1 MNFFHQLRI
10 GQRLALSFTAV
21 VALSL
26 IVAAIGSLRLAE
38 LATTTHLLV
47 SDRMVKV
54 KTIGG
59 LRNKIDTIAQSS
71 RNLLLFREPAQVAA
85 ELKVIEESKAASTA
99 AYEQLDKLV
108 KSPKGRELLAATES
122 ARDAFRKELQT
133 FLGHIE
139 KNDVNAAIEALN
151 NQLQPAQ
158 VAYLTAADA
167 LNDHQFTLMTLDAKS
182 AEDRA
187 KSTSDLGLG
196 LSLVGAVMAAY
207 LAWVATRSVTVPLA
221 EAVKMANSVANGDL
235 TQHVNITSR
244 DEVGQLLRAQQTMS
258 DKLRA
263 LIGDLK
269 AASDNIATGSGEIAA
284 GNQDLSHRTEEQ
296 ACNLQQTA
304 ASMAQLT
311 TTVRQNK
318 QASQQAN
325 QLASS
330 ASQVAARGGALVS
343 QVVSSM
349 GDIADSSRKI
359 SDIIGVIDGIAFQTN
374 ILALNA
380 AVEAARAG
388 EQGRGFAVVASE
400 VRSLAQRSANA
411 AKEIK
416 TLITTSVENVDSGT
430 RLVDTA
436 GQTMLE
442 IENQV
447 KRVTDLIAEITASS
461 TEQDIGIGQ
470 VSRAVS
476 QLDEVTQQNA
486 ALVEESAAAAES
498 LRAQADRLAVAVSA
512 FRLHS

>member
-1 MNFFHQLRI
+1 MHFFRQLHI
-10 GQRLALSFTAV
+10 GQRLALSFTV
-21 VALSL
+21 VVLLSL
-26 IVAAIGSLRLAE
+26 IVAAIGSLRLGE
-38 LATTTHLLV
+38 LANTTHLLV
-47 SDRMVKV
+47 ADRMVKV
-54 KTIGG
+54 KAIGG
-59 LRNKIDTIAQSS
+59 LRNNINMIAQAS

-85 ELKVIEESKAASTA
+85 ETKAIETA
-99 AYEQLDKLV
+99 RNANDGLFDQLDKSLV
-108 KSPKGRELLAATES
+108 KPESRALLKTVESGRDE
-122 ARDAFRKELQT
+122 FRQSLQA

-139 KNDVNAAIEALN
+139 KNDVNTAIEVLN

-158 VAYLTAADA
+158 TVYLKAAGA
-167 LNDHQFTLMTLDAKS
+167 LADHQFALMTTEAKS
-182 AEDRA
+182 SEDSATNASRL
-187 KSTSDLGLG
+187 SLG
-196 LSLVGAVMAAY
+196 LSLAGAAIAAY
-207 LAWVATRSVTVPLA
+207 LAWVTTRSVTQPLA
-221 EAVKMANSVANGDL
+221 EAVKMANKVANGDL
-235 TQHVNITSR
+235 THHVQISSN
-244 DEVGQLLRAQQTMS
+244 DEVGQLLNAQQAMS
-258 DKLRA
+258 DKLRT

-269 AASDNIATGSGEIAA
+269 SASDNIATGSGEIAA
-284 GNQDLSHRTEEQ
+284 GNQDLSHRTEQQ
-296 ACNLQQTA
+296 ASNLQQTA

-318 QASQQAN
+318 EASQQAN

-330 ASQVAARGGALVS
+330 ASQVAARGGAVVS
-343 QVVSSM
+343 QVVRSM

-359 SDIIGVIDGIAFQTN
+359 SDIISVIDGIAFQTN

-442 IENQV
+442 IESQV

-461 TEQDIGIGQ
+461 TEQDTGIGQ
-470 VSRAVS
+470 VSRAVTE
-476 QLDEVTQQNA
+476 LDEVTQQNA

-498 LRAQADRLAVAVSA
+498 LRSQADRLAVAVSA
-512 FRLHS
+512 FRLN

>member
-1 MNFFHQLRI
+1 MHFFRQLHI
-10 GQRLALSFTAV
+10 GQRLALSFTV
-21 VALSL
+21 VVLLSL
-26 IVAAIGSLRLAE
+26 IVAAIGSVRLGE
-38 LATTTHLLV
+38 LASTTHFLV
-47 SDRMVKV
+47 ADRMVKV
-54 KTIGG
+54 KAIGG
-59 LRNKIDTIAQSS
+59 LRNNINMIAQAS
-71 RNLLLFREPAQVAA
+71 RNLLLFREPDQVAA
-85 ELKVIEESKAASTA
+85 ETKAIETA
-99 AYEQLDKLV
+99 RSANDGIYDQLDKLLV
-108 KSPKGRELLAATES
+108 KPESRALLKAVESGRDQFRQSLQAFLA
-122 ARDAFRKELQT
+122 
-133 FLGHIE
+133 HIE
-139 KNDVNAAIEALN
+139 KNDVNTAIEVLN

-158 VAYLTAADA
+158 IVYLKAAGA
-167 LNDHQFTLMTLDAKS
+167 LADHQFALMTAEAKS
-182 AEDRA
+182 SEDSASNASRL
-187 KSTSDLGLG
+187 SLG
-196 LSLVGAVMAAY
+196 LSLAGAAIAAY
-207 LAWVATRSVTVPLA
+207 LAWVTTRSVTQPLA
-221 EAVKMANSVANGDL
+221 EAVKMANSVADGDL
-235 TQHVNITSR
+235 THRVQITSN
-244 DEVGQLLRAQQTMS
+244 DEVGQLLNAQQAMS
-258 DKLRA
+258 DKLRT

-269 AASDNIATGSGEIAA
+269 SASDNIATGSGEIAA
-284 GNQDLSHRTEEQ
+284 GNQDLSHRTEQQ
-296 ACNLQQTA
+296 ASNLQQTA

-318 QASQQAN
+318 EASQQAN

-330 ASQVAARGGALVS
+330 ASQVAARGGAVVS
-343 QVVSSM
+343 QVVRSM

-359 SDIIGVIDGIAFQTN
+359 SDIISVIDGIAFQTN

-461 TEQDIGIGQ
+461 SEQDTGIGQ
-470 VSRAVS
+470 VSRAVTE
-476 QLDEVTQQNA
+476 LDEVTQQNA

-498 LRAQADRLAVAVSA
+498 LRSQADRLAVAVSA
-512 FRLHS
+512 FRLN